1 MSNGNGNLLKKA
13 IRSISEEGLTGC
25 AVRTG
30 KFVKKQ
36 VNRRKKEAPAYRD
49 VLFISGCREDLPH
62 PWRYRVLHQREQL
75 EACGITT
82 GEVYFQELS
91 LNQLRYYR
99 AFIFFRCPYTEVI
112 GKFVAV
118 ARKLNKKVFYD
129 IDDLVIDTKY
139 TDQIPYV
146 RQMSK
151 TDKAAYDENV
161 ENMGRL
167 LRLCDM
173 AITTT
178 NCLAEELKKY
188 VPDVLI
194 IEIRRQKKWLLCPDR
209 PIPP

>member
-1 MSNGNGNLLKKA
+1 MSNENGNLLKKV

-99 AFIFFRCPYTEVI
+99 AFIFFR
-112 GKFVAV
+112 
-118 ARKLNKKVFYD
+118 
-129 IDDLVIDTKY
+129 
-139 TDQIPYV
+139 
-146 RQMSK
+146 S
-151 TDKAAYDENV
+151 
-161 ENMGRL
+161 L
-167 LRLCDM
+167 LRS
-173 AITTT
+173 T
-178 NCLAEELKKY
+178 NSCRCSSSGIVSFSAFFTYSFRSL
-188 VPDVLI
+188 
-194 IEIRRQKKWLLCPDR
+194 RGNC
-209 PIPP
+209 